1 MHQEKYF
8 WRQSTR
14 KTCRIL
20 YFSNSWYNLDTCTFK
35 IGRPLEKSRLECE
48 KLMWKSTKFVHYY
61 AIFSQCL
68 WHVGSPCT
76 DWNTTGKDFLII
88 LGRKDCKRIGNPLN
102 FFEFDPRRKSGPD
115 HRQKM
120 KEKPTVVDFDFCVMC
135 VTSIANWHICK
146 WRSVNSKCH
155 NVTLVMIARSLSSL
169 KLVSKSMICL
179 QLRCWSNTWTAAA
192 AQTINFLK
200 VQGRWRTIFLIII
213 SHDSTVYSM
222 RDAKKRITPHFII
235 AKFATGCRICRV
247 SYYVIVKKILMHIF
261 RRSLGLVK

>member
-1 MHQEKYF
+1 M
-8 WRQSTR
+8 
-14 KTCRIL
+14 
-20 YFSNSWYNLDTCTFK
+20 
-35 IGRPLEKSRLECE
+35 
-48 KLMWKSTKFVHYY
+48 
-61 AIFSQCL
+61 
-68 WHVGSPCT
+68 
-76 DWNTTGKDFLII
+76 LI
-88 LGRKDCKRIGNPLN
+88 P
-102 FFEFDPRRKSGPD
+102 
-115 HRQKM
+115 
-120 KEKPTVVDFDFCVMC
+120 
-135 VTSIANWHICK
+135 
-146 WRSVNSKCH
+146 KCH

-247 SYYVIVKKILMHIF
+247 SYYVIVKKNSNAYFSQKFGLGKIVILVPNKCRGFFFFKMMFYEIRWKKNQIYF
-261 RRSLGLVK
+261 FKK